1 MAGERPTAGSAGVDA
16 KTAQSPVPPDF
27 EQVYADLEHYFFLQ
41 LLSPTYESVDYTLE
55 DGAEQSLI
63 FDIAD
68 TGIDELLDGSEIQ
81 IPISKTHVPDSGFIG
96 LSDTDQ
102 GRIIR
107 FGVTF
112 WGKSAQPDENF
123 GIELNLTETDGTI
136 GIFENREHEKKLIP
150 LLRAATSDLNVT
162 LALALVS
169 TVATHILS
177 VKTVGIKDYLSR
189 FFSWNPINLFIGI
202 LEVISEATKIVSL
215 SFRLFG
221 NIFAG
226 EIVLLTVSGIFAFLP
241 MRCSCFVSMR

>member
-1 MAGERPTAGSAGVDA
+1 M
-16 KTAQSPVPPDF
+16 
-27 EQVYADLEHYFFLQ
+27 YADLEHYFFLQ

-136 GIFENREHEKKLIP
+136 GIFESKTTPDGTPQGSEER
-150 LLRAATSDLNVT
+150 LRTERAQ
-162 LALALVS
+162 
-169 TVATHILS
+169 LS
-177 VKTVGIKDYLSR
+177 PDQMQKIAQ
-189 FFSWNPINLFIGI
+189 I
-202 LEVISEATKIVSL
+202 LEKYSPSGSITHRATGR
-215 SFRLFG
+215 FRR
-221 NIFAG
+221 A
-226 EIVLLTVSGIFAFLP
+226 
-241 MRCSCFVSMR
+241 